1 MTALSLALALW
12 GLLAFAGWWM
22 WLRAQAPK
30 AGPLEARVEAV
41 SAHLLREVEARQ
53 GMGDALRR
61 EATAAEDRRRKLS
74 KRVGDLEFRHL
85 GKRMTPPED
94 EA

>member
-22 WLRAQAPK
+22 WLQAQHRKAPPIVEERLVAVERK
-30 AGPLEARVEAV
+30 ASDVV
-41 SAHLLREVEARQ
+41 N
-53 GMGDALRR
+53 
-61 EATAAEDRRRKLS
+61 ATLGFRGELDRHEDRRRKLS

>member
-1 MTALSLALALW
+1 MIALSLAIALW

-22 WLRAQAPK
+22 WLRRQRPE
-30 AGPLEARVEAV
+30 AGPLQERVEAISTHV
-41 SAHLLREVEARQ
+41 LRLAETW
-53 GMGDALRR
+53 R
-61 EATAAEDRRRKLS
+61 ESEERRRKLS
-74 KRVGDLEFRHL
+74 KRVGDMEFRHL

>member
-1 MTALSLALALW
+1 MTALALAFALW

-22 WLRAQAPK
+22 WLRAQTPK
-30 AGPLEARVEAV
+30 AGPLDARV
-41 SAHLLREVEARQ
+41 
-53 GMGDALRR
+53 G
-61 EATAAEDRRRKLS
+61 AAEAKVQAALDLIGMVETNRRKLS

>member
-1 MTALSLALALW
+1 VTALSLALALW

-22 WLRAQAPK
+22 WLRAQKPEAH
-30 AGPLEARVEAV
+30 PLEAKVTRLYDLQRRLEDECAV
-41 SAHLLREVEARQ
+41 TEE
-53 GMGDALRR
+53 
-61 EATAAEDRRRKLS
+61 RRRKLS
-74 KRVGDLEFRHL
+74 KRVGDLEFRQL